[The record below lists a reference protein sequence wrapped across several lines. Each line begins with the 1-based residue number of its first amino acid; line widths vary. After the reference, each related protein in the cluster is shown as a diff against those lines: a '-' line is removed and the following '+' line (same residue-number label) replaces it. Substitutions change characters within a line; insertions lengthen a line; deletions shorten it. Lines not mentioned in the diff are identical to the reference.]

1 MMDRMEAM
9 KKAETKMAAT
19 NDGNECKE
27 SPFVMMMVRVSVVL
41 TVRSTIPQLAFVI
54 VIVCSWFDVLSVV
67 MSVHVLAVKLKVLV
81 SFS

>member
-41 TVRSTIPQLAFVI
+41 TVRSTIPQLA
-54 VIVCSWFDVLSVV
+54 LSLLLCVRGS
-67 MSVHVLAVKLKVLV
+67 MYYLL
-81 SFS
+81 